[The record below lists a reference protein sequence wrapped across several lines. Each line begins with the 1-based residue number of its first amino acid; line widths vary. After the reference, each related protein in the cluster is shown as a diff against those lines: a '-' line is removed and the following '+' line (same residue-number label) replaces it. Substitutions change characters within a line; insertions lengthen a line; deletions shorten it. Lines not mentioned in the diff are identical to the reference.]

1 MFVFLMLLMS
11 RGCEVRVEDRLNL
24 KVEWRR
30 LDFNLDMEDAF
41 YFLEFLVSSSGEPV
55 TIQLDAEGV
64 MSVFANAPSLV
75 VSGAGGSVRV
85 FEHGREYYMLRVKGN
100 GEWSVEKDYSLEC
113 FVEDIVKTAMSED
126 DLAKARVERLRRG
139 VEIAKDLLGRIEE
152 LKPEIER
159 RMPRLSKDVIEAL
172 QDYIQETEETIER
185 IEKSRG

>member
-1 MFVFLMLLMS
+1 MFVFSMLLMN

-64 MSVFANAPSLV
+64 MSIFANAPSLV
-75 VSGAGGSVRV
+75 VSGAGGSVRI
-85 FEHGREYYMLRVKGN
+85 FEHGREYYMLRIKDN
-100 GEWSVEKDYSLEC
+100 GEWTVEKDYDLEC
-113 FVEDIVKTAMSED
+113 FIEDVIKVIMSVD
-126 DLAKARVERLRRG
+126 DLTKVLIERLRRG
-139 VEIAKDLLGRIEE
+139 VEIAKDLVGRIEE

-159 RMPRLSKDVIEAL
+159 KMPRLSKDVIEAL
-172 QDYIQETEETIER
+172 QDYIQEAEETIER